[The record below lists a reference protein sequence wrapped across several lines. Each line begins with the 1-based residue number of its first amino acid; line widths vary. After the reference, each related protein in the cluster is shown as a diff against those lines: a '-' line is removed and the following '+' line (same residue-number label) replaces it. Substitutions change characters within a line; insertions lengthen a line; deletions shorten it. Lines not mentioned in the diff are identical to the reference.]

1 MALLSV
7 PCKFMSSDSYR
18 VNDSGKC
25 VNYRHVLCFHRYLS
39 YLDILMLVMKT
50 DKTVKVGVDAPVMA
64 PPTRAK
70 PRDEAKA
77 AA

>member
-1 MALLSV
+1 
-7 PCKFMSSDSYR
+7 
-18 VNDSGKC
+18 
-25 VNYRHVLCFHRYLS
+25 
-39 YLDILMLVMKT
+39 MLVMKT